1 MKTEISV
8 IVPIYKVER
17 DLPACIESV
26 LNQTFTDFELI
37 LVDDGSP
44 DGCGAIC
51 DEAAKKDARVRVIHQ
66 ANQGPSAARNAG
78 IEAARGA
85 WLTFIDGDDF
95 IAGDCL
101 ETLHEAAV
109 REKADCALCGIQ
121 LTDEAG
127 RPMASPIPMDVPDGT
142 TTGQDVLRRLGE
154 TGNMPYIVAVDKLY
168 RREIWQTLRYPVGR
182 RNEDVFMFAKVFYA
196 AEKVAC
202 IRRPMY
208 FYRQRAGSIMHTEM
222 TLRNLDEMWAFAA
235 CFDEFEA
242 HGQAE
247 LMAIAEKRIFAKLTG
262 VYYRLPKEMR
272 HSEDMK
278 RAKAAQG
285 RAALRLMKR
294 GKLSAV
300 ALLRTLAFH
309 ALPGLYGL
317 RMGGKR

>member
-44 DGCGAIC
+44 DGCGALC

-85 WLTFIDGDDF
+85 WLTFID
-95 IAGDCL
+95 GDCL

-168 RREIWQTLRYPVGR
+168 RREIWQMLRYPVGR

-262 VYYRLPKEMR
+262 VYYRLPKEARRSGEM
-272 HSEDMK
+272 
-278 RAKAAQG
+278 KAAKK
-285 RAALRLMKR
+285 ALWDADRRLMRR
-294 GKLSAV
+294 GRLGAQ
-300 ALLRTLAFH
+300 ALIRTVLFC
-309 ALPGLYGL
+309 ALPNVYGL
-317 RMGGKR
+317 RMKR